1 MASGPWTGEENDLI
15 VADYFAMLADDIAGR
30 RYSKAEHRRAL
41 LPLLN
46 DRSEGSV
53 EFKHQNISAV
63 LKGLGED
70 WIPGYKPAFNFQMTL
85 VDAVARWLALHPD
98 WLGRLPGMRAATGMR
113 EAAQIWIGPPPTLSN
128 QPPPQ
133 ELDQMLHIARK
144 FDVAGR
150 DERNRAL
157 GRAGEERVLAHEHA
171 TLRAAGRDDLARKVR
186 WVSEED
192 GDGAGYD
199 IASYAPDGRP
209 RLIEVKTTNGW
220 ERTPFHITRNE
231 LAVADEGRAE
241 WCLFRM
247 WNFSREPR
255 AFELYP
261 PLDGHVSLTPTS
273 FQASFRCSS
282 VEHPRR
288 LLVQG
293 QGGHEARVIGADGA
307 LLAAQGESLEDVRC
321 QPFEAQQAGHCPDG
335 PPPGSYTWSSSWPLH
350 ESASRSRRQAA
361 ILDKFGNLSSLETS
375 SRQTAIHAS

>member
-1 MASGPWTGEENDLI
+1 MSNGPWTDAENDLI
-15 VADYFAMLADDIAGR
+15 VADYFAMLADDISAR

-85 VDAVARWLALHPD
+85 VDAVARWLALNPA
-98 WLGRLPGMRAATGMR
+98 WFGRQPGLQTAAGLR
-113 EAAQIWIGPPPTLSN
+113 EAAQIWLGPPPTLSN

-157 GRAGEERVLAHEHA
+157 GRAGEERVLAHERA
-171 TLRAAGRDDLARKVR
+171 SLRSAGRDDLARKVR

-199 IASYAPDGRP
+199 IASFAPDGLP

-231 LAVADEGRAE
+231 LAVAEERRSE
-241 WCLFRM
+241 WRLFRL
-247 WNFSREPR
+247 WNFSREPK
-255 AFELYP
+255 AFELHP
-261 PLDGHVSLTPTS
+261 PLDAHVSLTATT
-273 FQASFRCSS
+273 FQASF
-282 VEHPRR
+282 H
-288 LLVQG
+288 
-293 QGGHEARVIGADGA
+293 
-307 LLAAQGESLEDVRC
+307 
-321 QPFEAQQAGHCPDG
+321 
-335 PPPGSYTWSSSWPLH
+335 
-350 ESASRSRRQAA
+350 
-361 ILDKFGNLSSLETS
+361 
-375 SRQTAIHAS
+375 